1 MKNTNPFSTTA
12 LRFDEQSI
20 VSSSLV
26 ESEVYQIYYYENIY
40 FDVFCRMQNLAL
52 MIIDECHHAVKV
64 GISLKMIFDFGYKIR
79 LHFILDIFAEP
90 QLQSDHEGVS

>member
-1 MKNTNPFSTTA
+1 MNTNPFSTTA
-12 LRFDEQSI
+12 LQFDEQF

-26 ESEVYQIYYYENIY
+26 ESEVNQLYYENIY

>member
-1 MKNTNPFSTTA
+1 MNTNPFSTTA
-12 LRFDEQSI
+12 LQFDEQF

-26 ESEVYQIYYYENIY
+26 ESEVNQLYYENIY

-64 GISLKMIFDFGYKIR
+64 GNSFKVIFECGYKIR
-79 LHFILDIFAEP
+79 LHFNLDIFAEP